1 MQNQG
6 NGPNWPAATVALG
19 FLAFVGLIF
28 WAVYVKD
35 GMDGAT
41 KAWAL
46 IGTVVGVITG
56 SIPSYFFH
64 QAATDAQKDAKAA
77 ALSMSNDQ
85 QSIQRFQELR
95 AKM

>member
-1 MQNQG
+1 MDNNG
-6 NGPNWPAATVALG
+6 NGPNWPAAVVALG
-19 FLAFVGLIF
+19 FLAFVGMIF
-28 WAVYVKD
+28 WAVYTKD

-64 QAATDAQKDAKAA
+64 RAATDAQKDAKAA
-77 ALSMSNDQ
+77 TLTMSNDPG
-85 QSIQRFQELR
+85 SIQRFQELR
-95 AKM
+95 SKM

>member
-1 MQNQG
+1 MEKPT
-6 NGPNWPAATVALG
+6 NGPNWPAAAVALG

-28 WAVYVKD
+28 WAVYTKD

-56 SIPSYFFH
+56 LIPSYFFH
-64 QAATDAQKDAKAA
+64 QAASDAQKDAKAA
-77 ALSMSNDQ
+77 TLSMSNDAATV
-85 QSIQRFQELR
+85 QRFQDLR
-95 AKM
+95 SKM